1 MAIPTLVVSLSPS
14 VGEKEE
20 RINWRIFKDHGKDM
34 AGGLQKIVT
43 EETSNLWEDCG
54 RLYVTLLTH
63 LC

>member
-1 MAIPTLVVSLSPS
+1 MI
-14 VGEKEE
+14 
-20 RINWRIFKDHGKDM
+20 DHGKDM